1 MTREQIEKEID
12 SRLDEPDN
20 QWDGIFNSG
29 YSRGFKEGAEWRI
42 NAVWHDI
49 KSEEPQIYGEYED
62 KIYPQIPC
70 LVYGHLSTGIGYGIR
85 YWNVTEKCWDDEEC
99 DDYECDKNAVEKWC
113 YLDDLIPN
121 TEG

>member
-1 MTREQIEKEID
+1 MEKAWRND
-12 SRLDEPDN
+12 
-20 QWDGIFNSG
+20 FNE
-29 YSRGFKEGAEWRI
+29 GFIAGAQWRI
-42 NAVWHDI
+42 NAVWHDM

-85 YWNVTEKCWDDEEC
+85 YWNVTEKCWDD
-99 DDYECDKNAVEKWC
+99 YECDKNAVEKWC

-121 TEG
+121 TER